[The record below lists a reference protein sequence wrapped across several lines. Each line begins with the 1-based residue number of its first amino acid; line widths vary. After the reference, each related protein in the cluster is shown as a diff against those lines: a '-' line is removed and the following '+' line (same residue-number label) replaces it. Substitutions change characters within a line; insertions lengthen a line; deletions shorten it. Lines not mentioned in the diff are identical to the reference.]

1 LYWARFANDA
11 DQVYDRVGKL
21 MDDLGVKIV
30 APTHGNVITNIPE
43 VAPIIRA
50 GHKHAYRY

>member
-1 LYWARFANDA
+1 
-11 DQVYDRVGKL
+11 